1 MSGYNRGL
9 MAPPTEARDRERVST
24 IDDLLEPLFGA
35 CKPASEFR
43 IGAEAE
49 KLGLSERSLVP
60 MQYDGP
66 RGVVAVMREL
76 ERHHGWRA
84 EEGDGPLLALEK
96 AGASVTLEPGAQLEL
111 SGAPLADVHLI
122 ALEFEEHMRE
132 LEKVSDAL
140 APAFGGERIAW
151 LGMGFHP
158 LAKQADL
165 SWVPKPRYGIMRR
178 FLPARGAYGLDMMRR
193 TATVQANFDYA
204 SEAHAMQCLRVG
216 LRLAPFFTA
225 MFASSPFYEGAPF
238 GGKSYRARVWL
249 DVEPARQGLVPAVLH
264 EGSRFVDYVE
274 WALDAPMFLL
284 LRDGKVKE
292 NTGQSFRSFM
302 KHGFEGE
309 LATRGDWVTHLN
321 TLFPE
326 VRLKRTLEIR
336 GGDSLPRELVV
347 APSALFAGIFYDEAA
362 LAQAGSLTE
371 SFRHDELVELR
382 RRVAE
387 RGLEADFRGRPAG
400 EIASR
405 MIEIAKGGLSRRAR
419 LANGVDEGVHLLAVE
434 RSTAK
439 LRSPADDL
447 LDRAREYGGGPDAV
461 ARASLEICR
470 L

>member
-1 MSGYNRGL
+1 
-9 MAPPTEARDRERVST
+9 MAPPPEARDRERVRT
-24 IDDLLEPLFGA
+24 LDDLLEPLFDA

-49 KLGLSERSLVP
+49 KLGISERSLVP

-76 ERHHGWRA
+76 EKSHGWRA
-84 EEGDGPLLALEK
+84 EAGDGPLIALEK
-96 AGASVTLEPGAQLEL
+96 NGASVTLEPGAQLEL

-122 ALEFEEHMRE
+122 AQEFEAHMRE
-132 LEKVSDAL
+132 LEAVSEVL
-140 APAFGGERIAW
+140 APAFDGERIAW

-178 FLPARGAYGLDMMRR
+178 FLPARGACGLDMMRR

-204 SEAHAMQCLRVG
+204 SEEHAMQSLRAG
-216 LRLAPFFTA
+216 LKLAPFFTA
-225 MFASSPFYEGAPF
+225 MFASSPFYEGTLF

-249 DVEPARQGLVPAVLH
+249 DVEPDRQGLVPAVFP
-264 EGSRFVDYVE
+264 EQSRFLDYVE

-284 LRDGKVKE
+284 LRDGAVLE

-302 KHGFEGE
+302 KYGFAGQE
-309 LATRGDWVTHLN
+309 ATRGDWVTHLN

-336 GGDSLPRELVV
+336 GGDSLPRGLVV
-347 APSALFAGIFYDEAA
+347 APSALFAGIFYDEVA
-362 LAQAGSLTE
+362 LGQATSLSE
-371 SFRHDELVELR
+371 SFTHQELATLR
-382 RRVAE
+382 KGVAE
-387 RGLEADFRGRPAG
+387 QGLEAPFRGRPAG
-400 EIASR
+400 EVASR
-405 MIEIAKGGLSRRAR
+405 MIEISKGGLVRRAR
-419 LANGVDEGVHLLAVE
+419 LAGGRDESTYLEAVE
-434 RSTAK
+434 RATAK

-447 LDRAREYGGGPDAV
+447 LDRAREYGGGPEAV